1 MTTIL
6 AISFSKVKWTEF
18 KQILVVCIGF
28 DIALF
33 APYIIKNLKH
43 FL

>member
-1 MTTIL
+1 MATLFITL
-6 AISFSKVKWTEF
+6 FSKLKWKDT